1 MKTKSLNKKLVLNK
15 KTVAD
20 LDKNEM
26 STAKGG
32 YGDRYYTKPLTC
44 NTDDPVCTDFQYCED
59 MRTLPCIQY

>member
-32 YGDRYYTKPLTC
+32 WIGPYTKRTC
-44 NTDDPVCTDFQYCED
+44 QTGFVNCTDPNWCERSSFCD
-59 MRTLPCIQY
+59 LSIGC

>member
-15 KTVAD
+15 KTIVN

-32 YGDRYYTKPLTC
+32 WSYSAYEFCYGTNDRM
-44 NTDDPVCTDFQYCED
+44 CTARVYCD
-59 MRTLPCIQY
+59 YSLDCY

>member
-15 KTVAD
+15 KTVVN

-32 YGDRYYTKPLTC
+32 GPYTNPNGC
-44 NTDDPVCTDFQYCED
+44 NTARTYCTDFIFCGSASHPDTY
-59 MRTLPCIQY
+59 

>member
-15 KTVAD
+15 KTVVN

-32 YGDRYYTKPLTC
+32 WGPHT
-44 NTDDPVCTDFQYCED
+44 DPVSCATD
-59 MRTLPCIQY
+59 MRRCTRPLFCDYSFVCY